1 MWNEVVANIK
11 DFFNQPIPIIGCTVA
26 FALVFILV
34 IFSKTSLGKKLL
46 KKLSIKIDVLLIAF
60 ANFKADTKAQL
71 EEYKYHYEEY
81 KNHYEEEKNKIESK
95 VAILEEV
102 CLIIGENSHN
112 EQVKKAMEQCKDKL
126 SIVKTNYEELV
137 EKRVKEEK
145 DKLEQK
151 YKEKYEEFYK
161 GYLEQQKA
169 KIEELVSQAEK
180 TVEIAQ
186 NKAKT
191 SIEDVV
197 EVVEN
202 TKEQI
207 EEVIENGGE
216 ETITTREEEEI
227 NKD

>member
-11 DFFNQPIPIIGCTVA
+11 DFFNQPVAIIGCSVA
-26 FALVFILV
+26 FALAFVLV
-34 IFSKTSLGKKLL
+34 IFSKTSLGKKALNKL
-46 KKLSIKIDVLLIAF
+46 TKLFNEIKNIVTDFIASTNKKIKEL
-60 ANFKADTKAQL
+60 Q
-71 EEYKYHYEEY
+71 EYYEKKEAA
-81 KNHYEEEKNKIESK
+81 IESK

-126 SIVKTNYEELV
+126 SIAKTDYEELI
-137 EKRVKEEK
+137 EKRVQEEK

-161 GYLEQQKA
+161 TYLEQQKA

-191 SIEDVV
+191 TIEDVV
-197 EVVEN
+197 EVVDN

-207 EEVIENGGE
+207 EEVIENGRE

>member
-1 MWNEVVANIK
+1 MNWDTLTYNIEQ
-11 DFFNQPIPIIGCTVA
+11 FFSKPVPIIGCTVA

-46 KKLSIKIDVLLIAF
+46 KKLSIKIDELLIAF

-71 EEYKYHYEEY
+71 EEYK
-81 KNHYEEEKNKIESK
+81 KHYEEEKNKIESK

-161 GYLEQQKA
+161 TYLEQQKA

-191 SIEDVV
+191 TIEEVV
-197 EVVEN
+197 EVAEN

>member
-11 DFFNQPIPIIGCTVA
+11 DFFNQPVPIIGCTVA
-26 FALVFILV
+26 YALVFILV
-34 IFSKTSLGKKLL
+34 ILSKTSLGKKLL
-46 KKLSIKIDVLLIAF
+46 KKLSTKIDELRIAF
-60 ANFKADTKAQL
+60 ATLEDDTKAQL
-71 EEYKYHYEEY
+71 EEYK
-81 KNHYEEEKNKIESK
+81 KQYEEEKNKVESK

-126 SIVKTNYEELV
+126 SIAKTNYEELV
-137 EKRVKEEK
+137 EKRVQEEK
-145 DKLEQK
+145 DKLEQE
-151 YKEKYEEFYK
+151 YKAKYEEFYK

-191 SIEDVV
+191 TVEEVV
-197 EVVEN
+197 EVAEN

-216 ETITTREEEEI
+216 ETITAREEEEI
-227 NKD
+227 YKD